1 MAGMVTDLWRGRVL
15 RFTLVERPPGELVA
29 VPGLVLD
36 STDKRTVG
44 SVGLVDPCN
53 SLGLPRFVSK
63 CAQNVPMAVFGEGLV
78 FVGPF
83 VSHVELFWTM
93 TAWQPPRS
101 RR

>member
-1 MAGMVTDLWRGRVL
+1 VL
-15 RFTLVERPPGELVA
+15 RFTLVERPQGELVA

-36 STDKRTVG
+36 SIDKRTVG
-44 SVGLVDPCN
+44 SLKRVDPCN

-63 CAQNVPMAVFGEGLV
+63 CAQNVPTAVFGDGPVELV